1 MCGHLARAGFDV
13 TAFDLDAARL
23 GAGRLGRRAS
33 GRVSGRLRFRG
44 RGPDHDAAGAAPRR
58 VGAARLFRFWR
69 RDRRPGAGLD
79 RDRHEHELG
88 GGRVAGRGGGSERG
102 VDVLDAPVAGQSIGA
117 KAGTLAIY
125 VGGDPADVFERARPL
140 FDAMGDPARVFHL
153 GPNGA
158 GYTVKL
164 LLNLMW
170 FIESVAVGEVLS
182 VGVKAGVPLDR
193 LHEALVGSP
202 ANSVFL
208 ERDVRM
214 VLDDGDYDEAFPM
227 RLVTKD
233 LGLAVDLA
241 GEVGVPA
248 ELTALV
254 EQIHRRA
261 SEPVRRRRGR
271 DQRRPALRGPGG
283 CTAPASQ
290 KLSRACRRHRCRN
303 KLNRESAYATRIGC
317 PRSRC
322 GADHRCSG
330 ARGDQRHGR
339 QPAGQPR
346 RRGRRLLA
354 PGMGRGHDPGL
365 AREPGL
371 PTVVRYGTRGFAGC
385 RPGASAASC
394 SPAAP
399 GGRPG
404 WRDCFAA
411 VAERRLA
418 RGNPLHACRRG

>member
-1 MCGHLARAGFDV
+1 VNAGSGTVRRVGFIGRGNMGGPMCGHLVKAGFDV
-13 TAFDLDAARL
+13 TAFDLSSDALSVVVEAGARAARSALDCASAADALITMLPAPPHVQSVLL
-23 GAGRLGRRAS
+23 GADGSDGVIGGLGPGTIAIDMS
-33 GRVSGRLRFRG
+33 TSSVAVGSRVV
-44 RGPDHDAAGAAPRR
+44 A
-58 VGAARLFRFWR
+58 AAR
-69 RDRRPGAGLD
+69 
-79 RDRHEHELG
+79 
-88 GGRVAGRGGGSERG
+88 ERG

-125 VGGDPADVFERARPL
+125 VGGDPDVFERARPL

-214 VLDDGDYDEAFPM
+214 VLDEGDYDEAFPM

-241 GEVGVPA
+241 GDVGVPA

-254 EQIHRRA
+254 EQIHRR
-261 SEPVRRRRGR
+261 VRNLYGDDAGEISAVRLYEDLAGV
-271 DQRRPALRGPGG
+271 QLR
-283 CTAPASQ
+283 
-290 KLSRACRRHRCRN
+290 
-303 KLNRESAYATRIGC
+303 
-317 PRSRC
+317 
-322 GADHRCSG
+322 
-330 ARGDQRHGR
+330 
-339 QPAGQPR
+339 
-346 RRGRRLLA
+346 
-354 PGMGRGHDPGL
+354 
-365 AREPGL
+365 L
-371 PTVVRYGTRGFAGC
+371 P
-385 RPGASAASC
+385 
-394 SPAAP
+394 
-399 GGRPG
+399 
-404 WRDCFAA
+404 
-411 VAERRLA
+411 
-418 RGNPLHACRRG
+418 H